1 MKPCSILT
9 IGNFDGVHIGHSHII
24 NHLIKFASSPAYR
37 KEFFEDNPLLR
48 EQYHL
53 DLRTNPATCLLTFHP
68 HPASVLGNKF
78 YIPLMTHEKRL
89 QTLKNFPLHTVE
101 ELPFT
106 KEFSQKSSAE
116 FCEFLVKK
124 YNVAMLFIG
133 HDFKIG
139 HDRAGREKLTEHGKK
154 LGFAVY
160 AHAPVRL
167 ENDEIISS
175 TKIRENLLAGNIQK
189 ANAMLGYAY
198 TLSGTVQH
206 GFNRGGKLLGFPTA
220 NLLEETLIVPKNGV
234 YATKVKVFDSRF
246 MKNKQAQIFYGMTN
260 IGFNPT
266 FNNNARSIETFIFD
280 FDANIYDSEIE
291 ISFYDLLRE
300 EKKFNSLDE
309 LISQLTEDK
318 QKAQELLTL
327 KQVKI

>member
-9 IGNFDGVHIGHSHII
+9 IGNFDGVHIGHAHII
-24 NHLIKFASSPAYR
+24 NHLIKFASSPYYR
-37 KEFFEDNPLLR
+37 KEFFEDNPALSPH
-48 EQYHL
+48 YHL
-53 DLRTNPATCLLTFHP
+53 DLQTNPASCLLTFTP

-89 QTLKNFPLHTVE
+89 QTLKNFPLHRVE

-106 KEFSQKSSAE
+106 KEFSQKSSEE
-116 FCEFLVKK
+116 FCEFLVRK
-124 YNVAMLFIG
+124 YNAAMLFIG

-139 HDRAGREKLTEHGKK
+139 HDRAGKEKLIEHGKK

-160 AHAPVRL
+160 AHEPVRL
-167 ENDEIISS
+167 ETDEIISS
-175 TKIRENLLAGNIQK
+175 TKIRETLLAGNIQK

-234 YATKVKVFDSRF
+234 YATKIKIFDPRF
-246 MKNKQAQIFYGMTN
+246 MKDKQAQIFYGMTN
-260 IGFNPT
+260 IGCNPT

-280 FDANIYDSEIE
+280 FDADIYDKEIE
-291 ISFYDLLRE
+291 ISFYALLRE
-300 EKKFNSLDE
+300 EKKFNSIDE
-309 LISQLTEDK
+309 LAAQLAKDK
-318 QKAQELLTL
+318 QSAQKHLTG
-327 KQVKI
+327 QR